1 MWIGN
6 LIKKLLVQ
14 YDLTGFAIRNKFM
27 GFDQGNAFMRR
38 IGKRSIIS
46 ILKKNGALIGKN
58 CDIEVPLIFHNC
70 RDFRNLQVGDN
81 VHIGK
86 NCFFDLR
93 DKITIEDNV
102 IISMQTTFITHIDMG
117 KSVLA
122 KQYPPLHNPIR
133 IMHDSYIGANAT
145 LLMGV
150 KVSEC
155 SLIAAGALVIG
166 DVKPWTM
173 VGGVPAKPINTKKQS
188 II

>member
-1 MWIGN
+1 MSKVIRK
-6 LIKKLLVQ
+6 ILVQ
-14 YDLTGFAIRNKFM
+14 YDLAGFSIRNKFM
-27 GFDQGNAFMRR
+27 GFDQANAFLRR
-38 IGKRSIIS
+38 VGKRSIIP
-46 ILKKNGALIGKN
+46 LMQKNGAVIGRN

-70 RDFRNLQVGDN
+70 RDFSNIQIGDN

-102 IISMQTTFITHIDMG
+102 IISMQATFLTHIDMG

-122 KQYPPLHNPIR
+122 KHYPPLHSPIR
-133 IMHDSYIGANAT
+133 IMHDSYIGAKVT

-150 KVSEC
+150 TVAEC
-155 SLIAAGALVIG
+155 SLIAAGAVVTS

-173 VGGVPAKPINTKKQS
+173 VGGVPAKPIKTKNNH
-188 II
+188 